1 MKQTFFR
8 LVPIVFLTIAAG
20 RLIPLVNTEWQR
32 VTGAA
37 RRLAASLQ
45 KRGSPSGV
53 GPAGPVDNT
62 QSTVAFRL
70 MFVVKRSTLSADVE
84 YWNAVRQAIGPRR
97 DDIDWWGVCDSGDAC
112 NSLYESAQFS
122 IVGYMASYQMRA
134 VALAHDKGHVLLY
147 EGESLKQ
154 TLRQASTPAE
164 MAAEV
169 ARASSRPKD
178 GA

>member
-1 MKQTFFR
+1 
-8 LVPIVFLTIAAG
+8 
-20 RLIPLVNTEWQR
+20 
-32 VTGAA
+32 
-37 RRLAASLQ
+37 
-45 KRGSPSGV
+45 
-53 GPAGPVDNT
+53 
-62 QSTVAFRL
+62 
-70 MFVVKRSTLSADVE
+70 
-84 YWNAVRQAIGPRR
+84 
-97 DDIDWWGVCDSGDAC
+97 
-112 NSLYESAQFS
+112 
-122 IVGYMASYQMRA
+122 MASYKMRA